1 MPKVN
6 INISATDDA
15 SAVIR
20 KVTEALKEQEKGS
33 GNLTGAFVKGNLIM
47 KGVEAGFEAVKSA
60 TVDLTA
66 ASLKSFGTMEQNQIA
81 LKTMLGSSQE
91 MYQVIGEIT
100 KAAAETPFEMQD
112 LVTGA
117 KNLIA
122 FGEGADTVVGTMKM
136 LGDVAAGVSIPINDL
151 ITKYGQ
157 IRTQGRAM
165 TMDLREFAGRG
176 IPIYEA
182 LAKTMKINES
192 QVVSFASA
200 GKIGF
205 KEIEEAFQSMTAEGA
220 KFGGLMEAQSQ
231 SLNGMISNLS
241 DTYDILLTQIG
252 SRMED
257 EAKRGVAAVSQSL
270 KEGGILNAI
279 LVDLGKAGET
289 SLDVLS
295 SIMETTD
302 ERFRTLNG
310 TAKNFKKGIED
321 LGLEKAAIRAQ
332 ALSHPIAALNYLF
345 TQQGEKIEAVKKQY
359 ELYLSMGIKTREDL
373 EAHNKHYDDLETAR
387 MKQFEKGKK
396 KEDEKSTAEIDNWK
410 KKRDE
415 ALKYYNDLVYNT
427 KMAHASDEERIEI
440 TLQKELESLDK
451 KKAYLKAAQY
461 EEAKGLLNSNA
472 EEERNKLRVKKT
484 ADMYADIA
492 AVQTQFFTSTAS
504 EEANAIGQMS
514 QQITSAMQKMSGDV
528 SKVLADVAADSRKN
542 GLSMGDGFKIGASVA
557 VAALSS
563 INAVLSM
570 QSALVQA
577 SYQRQIDALREKQ
590 EAELEALEESYTAL
604 EEDSEN
610 KEELRLLQLA
620 AYRESLQGQIDADI
634 EYALAKK
641 EAELKAANAS
651 TATEKKKE
659 EEQKKI
665 EQKYAMEEWKLEVE
679 AFKSKQE
686 SDKTAVM
693 MATAI
698 GVTNAWASAMHL
710 PFPVNVA
717 VGGTLSA
724 LMLGTAAKQIS
735 LISSQKP
742 PAPPQFA
749 GGVSNFEGGWAVV
762 GEKGP
767 ELVTLGSGSNVVT
780 NENVEKLLSGSG
792 PQYILNNIYINGVL
806 TQQDLV
812 DLRKASAYGGY

>member
-33 GNLTGAFVKGNLIM
+33 GNLTGAFIKGSLIM

-157 IRTQGRAM
+157 IRTQGQAM

-182 LAKTMKINES
+182 LANTMKINES

-241 DTYDILLTQIG
+241 DAYDILLTQMG

-257 EAKRGVAAVSQSL
+257 EAKRGVSAVSQSL
-270 KEGGILNAI
+270 KEGGLLNSV
-279 LVDLGKAGET
+279 LVSVGNAAEKGLGFLA
-289 SLDVLS
+289 D
-295 SIMETTD
+295 IMETVD
-302 ERFRTLNG
+302 ENFRSATG
-310 TAKNFKKGIED
+310 TAKDFTK
-321 LGLEKAAIRAQ
+321 GLEYIEQAAMWEKTMMVYTAGLNRLFGDRAQ
-332 ALSHPIAALNYLF
+332 QLS
-345 TQQGEKIEAVKKQY
+345 KVKEQY
-359 ELYLSMGIKTREDL
+359 QMYIDMGFKGREDL
-373 EAHNKHYDDLETAR
+373 EKYNKHFDDLETAR
-387 MKQFEKGKK
+387 MKQFDKGKK
-396 KEDEKSTAEIDNWK
+396 KEGEKSTAEIDNWK

-604 EEDSEN
+604 EEDAEN

-651 TATEKKKE
+651 TATKKKKE

-679 AFKSKQE
+679 AFKAKQE